1 MQLTKKQTLFFVLQ
15 ALFIT
20 HALVGE
26 ILGGKIISFGP
37 FVLSMGALPWP
48 IVFISTDLINE
59 YFGVK
64 GVKKITWLT
73 FIMLIYVAALLLLAI
88 KIPAA
93 PFSPVQDQPFQ
104 IVFSQSVWITVG
116 SLTAFL
122 VSQFI
127 DMLTFHFFK
136 EKFQGRWL
144 WLRATGSTLISQAFD
159 SFLVMSIA
167 FLIPGKLT
175 WTEFW
180 PVTLTNYSFK
190 FLVAVLVTPF
200 IYAAHSFID
209 SYLETN
215 DPSQ

>member
-26 ILGGKIISFGP
+26 ILGGKIIAFGP

-59 YFGVK
+59 YFGVQ
-64 GVKKITWLT
+64 GVKRITYLT
-73 FIMLIYVAALLLLAI
+73 FFLLVYVAFILYVAI
-88 KIPAA
+88 QVPAA
-93 PFSPVQDQPFQ
+93 PFSPVGDSAFQ
-104 IVFSQSVWITVG
+104 TVFSQSIWITIG

-122 VSQFI
+122 ASQII

-136 EKFQGRWL
+136 AKWGGRYL

-167 FLIPGKLT
+167 FLLPGNMT

-180 PVTLTNYSFK
+180 PVTGTNYAFK
-190 FLVAVLVTPF
+190 FLVAVAVTPL
-200 IYAAHSFID
+200 IYLAHGAID
-209 SYLETN
+209 RFLADTKPRS
-215 DPSQ
+215 